1 MSRTLK
7 PLALALGTLLL
18 AGCAN
23 PGGLK
28 PQQAPLAA
36 NSLAMGRTLSG
47 VPRQTA
53 AWPAADWWHSFHDAQ
68 LDHLIHVALASNPD
82 LSVAAARVR
91 QAEAAAA
98 GADAARMPT
107 LGAGVSADGIRI
119 PPTVIGAP
127 LGGHYSTLWRAGLSF
142 NYTFDL
148 WGGQRAQ
155 WEAAVDQARA
165 VAVAA
170 SAARLQL
177 AADVTRAYVDYAYA
191 GQSVAILKANLAHSQ
206 RLLGLT
212 DKRVAAGMDNRMQL
226 ATARAT
232 LAAASQQ
239 LEAAQRG
246 ERAAALTLAA
256 LCGQGPGFA
265 DTLHAPAPLRA
276 APLALPAALP
286 AELLARRP
294 DVTAALWRV
303 EAEARAI
310 KVARAAFLP
319 NINLAAGL
327 GLASLGA
334 GNLFEAASH
343 YEQFAPA
350 ISLPLFDGGRLRAN
364 LAGRNAAFD
373 AAVAQYNGVL
383 VQAIHEVA
391 DGVSATQ
398 SLDRE
403 LRAQEQARAATAET
417 WKLAQ
422 DQLGAGV
429 ISEMQALRVQQALLQ
444 ADQRLAQLRAD
455 RLSAGVSLVVALGG
469 GYLPPTG
476 APTPANVA
484 EIQP

>member
-1 MSRTLK
+1 MSRIFK
-7 PLALALGTLLL
+7 PLAMALGTLLL
-18 AGCAN
+18 AGCVS
-23 PGGLK
+23 PGGLR

-36 NSLAMGRTLSG
+36 NSLAMGNTLSG
-47 VPRQTA
+47 VPRQAA
-53 AWPAADWWHSFHDAQ
+53 AWPAADWWRSFHDAQ

-82 LSVAAARVR
+82 LAVAAARVR
-91 QAEAAAA
+91 QADAVAA

-119 PPTVIGAP
+119 PPTVIGP
-127 LGGHYSTLWRAGLSF
+127 PIGGHYATLWRAGLSF

-191 GQSVAILKANLAHSQ
+191 GQSVAILKANLARSAQ
-206 RLLGLT
+206 LLELT
-212 DKRVAAGMDNRMQL
+212 RKRVAAGVDNHMQL
-226 ATARAT
+226 AAASAAQAT
-232 LAAASQQ
+232 ASQQ

-265 DTLHAPAPLRA
+265 DSLHAPAPLRA
-276 APLALPAALP
+276 APLALPATLP
-286 AELLARRP
+286 AALLARRP

-334 GNLFEAASH
+334 GNLLEGASH

-364 LAGRNAAFD
+364 LAGQDAAFD

-383 VQAIHEVA
+383 VQAIHQVA

-403 LRAQEQARAATAET
+403 LRAQEQAHAAAALS

-422 DQLGAGV
+422 DQLDAGV
-429 ISEMQALRVQQALLQ
+429 ISEMQALQVQQYLLQ
-444 ADQRLAQLRAD
+444 AEQRLAQLRAD

-469 GYLPPTG
+469 GYMPPAD
-476 APTPANVA
+476 APTPTHVA